1 MLMNDALRSEW
12 ALRLLS
18 IVRIFVA
25 LLYLQHGMS
34 KYFAFPGT
42 PPANFHVLSMY
53 GLAGGIEIIGSLLLL
68 LGLFTRPAA
77 FIMSGEMAVAY
88 FIFMNRPA
96 RNFFPLLNGGEL
108 EALFC
113 LFFFTFFL
121 FGGGSWSVDAVLSRM
136 RSARH
141 V

>member
-1 MLMNDALRSEW
+1 MLMNDTVRSEW

-25 LLYLQHGMS
+25 LLYLQHGLS
-34 KYFAFPGT
+34 KYLGFPAP
-42 PPANFHVLSMY
+42 PPANFQVLSLY
-53 GLAGGIEIIGSLLLL
+53 GLAGAIEIIGSLLLL

-77 FIMSGEMAVAY
+77 FIMSGEMAAAY
-88 FIFMNRPA
+88 FIFINRPA

-121 FGGGSWSVDAVLSRM
+121 FGGGSWSVDAVLSRT
-136 RSARH
+136 RSARR